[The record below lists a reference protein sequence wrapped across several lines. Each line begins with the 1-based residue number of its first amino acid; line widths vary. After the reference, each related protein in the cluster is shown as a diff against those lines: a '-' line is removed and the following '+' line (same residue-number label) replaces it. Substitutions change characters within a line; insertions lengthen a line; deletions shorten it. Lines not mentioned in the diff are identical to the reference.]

1 MKVKICIIL
10 PLLFIVNLNVLG
22 QAVLLDKTTNQP
34 ISYAQIL
41 NNKGAVVGTT
51 DIDGNLP
58 KNLSD
63 EIVTI
68 QHIAYN
74 PENVKSSQFKKGK
87 SVFLSPIVCKLMS
100 FEDVRFLIL
109 GSEKGKSLA
118 CADITIDFAVSPAAC
133 LKFL

>member
-87 SVFLSPIVCKLMS
+87 SVFLSPI
-100 FEDVRFLIL
+100 DY
-109 GSEKGKSLA
+109 
-118 CADITIDFAVSPAAC
+118 
-133 LKFL
+133 